1 MKKQF
6 TISSIIIFLALG
18 YFFFAGSAH
27 AETEIS
33 GNITSNTIW
42 TLTSSPYIVTA
53 TVQVLEGAKLTIE
66 SGVVVKFNPE
76 TSLQVGGELVAI
88 GNQDQKIV
96 FTSNQSNPKPGDWV
110 GIFFTEKSTDAV
122 TDGNSNYISGSI
134 IKNSII
140 EYTRLNRL
148 SASPFISNN
157 IIRYNYNTG
166 YAISLDYSNSI
177 IVNNLIDNNFG
188 TAINVYF
195 SGAKIRNNT
204 ITNNLT
210 AFQISGGTSEISK
223 NIIKNNKSGFYLQ
236 FQANPKIQYNNVF
249 ENGGDNIRMAQNT
262 DIKVDYNYWG
272 TTNTS
277 IIESGIHDYYDLIS
291 LGKVYYEPYALSE
304 LKFDGT
310 DTFSQ
315 PSTCTSWVYSGWSTC
330 QSNGIQTRTVTSSSP
345 SGCVGGNPVLT
356 QSCTYTPP
364 TCTSWT
370 YSDWSTCVNNQQT
383 RTITSSQPA
392 NCAGGNPILNQSCNS
407 TPLCTENNWTS
418 ILSPTICPSS
428 GQQTKKWT
436 KVGECQGGIFRSSE
450 ETVSCD
456 YQVPT
461 CTNFTYSDWGACNSS
476 GVQSRT
482 TLSASPSG
490 CTGGNPVLSKSCN
503 YVPPC
508 ISDSWSCGDW
518 SNCLANNSQTR
529 TCTKTFDCPN
539 VQTES
544 PITNQ
549 HCEISN
555 QNSQN
560 VKEPQVNQIQ
570 NEPTPI
576 KNNEQAVNQEKNT
589 TGSQAEQRR
598 SEVANAVQEILQ
610 VAEKDSGIGEQVKI
624 IAQTQTQNQE
634 KLETSLQKVQ
644 SRSGFAKFF
653 VGPNYGE
660 INNAKKLLEQ
670 NREQIKQLG
679 QIKNQLA
686 NQDDQQ
692 KLTEQVQLLEQSNQ
706 EIENSLNT
714 LQRGFS
720 LFGWIFRLFVK

>member
-1 MKKQF
+1 
-6 TISSIIIFLALG
+6 
-18 YFFFAGSAH
+18 
-27 AETEIS
+27 
-33 GNITSNTIW
+33 
-42 TLTSSPYIVTA
+42 
-53 TVQVLEGAKLTIE
+53 
-66 SGVVVKFNPE
+66 
-76 TSLQVGGELVAI
+76 
-88 GNQDQKIV
+88 
-96 FTSNQSNPKPGDWV
+96 
-110 GIFFTEKSTDAV
+110 
-122 TDGNSNYISGSI
+122 
-134 IKNSII
+134 
-140 EYTRLNRL
+140 
-148 SASPFISNN
+148 
-157 IIRYNYNTG
+157 
-166 YAISLDYSNSI
+166 
-177 IVNNLIDNNFG
+177 
-188 TAINVYF
+188 
-195 SGAKIRNNT
+195 
-204 ITNNLT
+204 
-210 AFQISGGTSEISK
+210 
-223 NIIKNNKSGFYLQ
+223 
-236 FQANPKIQYNNVF
+236 
-249 ENGGDNIRMAQNT
+249 
-262 DIKVDYNYWG
+262 
-272 TTNTS
+272 
-277 IIESGIHDYYDLIS
+277 
-291 LGKVYYEPYALSE
+291 
-304 LKFDGT
+304 
-310 DTFSQ
+310 
-315 PSTCTSWVYSGWSTC
+315 
-330 QSNGIQTRTVTSSSP
+330 
-345 SGCVGGNPVLT
+345 
-356 QSCTYTPP
+356 
-364 TCTSWT
+364 
-370 YSDWSTCVNNQQT
+370 
-383 RTITSSQPA
+383 
-392 NCAGGNPILNQSCNS
+392 
-407 TPLCTENNWTS
+407 
-418 ILSPTICPSS
+418 
-428 GQQTKKWT
+428 
-436 KVGECQGGIFRSSE
+436 VGECQGGIFRSSE

-679 QIKNQLA
+679 QNKNQLS